1 METCILTFIYIYD
14 FGSIDSSETAS
25 RPAPASSS
33 AAWQVSGAPTP
44 LVELSGSINTTR
56 AVSLATPQPHPHPH
70 HSPPPSALRNPPRRC
85 RNTLGKAYHR
95 TPPPA
100 SQPATNQAP
109 PLPDPASRSS
119 QSPTSSMS
127 APCTKS
133 TAKPPPSPSRMS
145 PPTALKAAPPTLPR
159 SSLARTRSTS
169 TSSFAVAT

>member
-1 METCILTFIYIYD
+1 VYSHIHVHIYD
-14 FGSIDSSETAS
+14 VGSIDSSATAS
-25 RPAPASSS
+25 HPASSS

-56 AVSLATPQPHPHPH
+56 AVSLATPEPQPH
-70 HSPPPSALRNPPRRC
+70 HSPPPPSSALRNTPRRC
-85 RNTLGKAYHR
+85 RNTLGKPYHC
-95 TPPPA
+95 TPPRRP
-100 SQPATNQAP
+100 STNQAP

-133 TAKPPPSPSRMS
+133 TAKPPPSLSRMS
-145 PPTALKAAPPTLPR
+145 PPTVPKAAPPTLPQ
-159 SSLARTRSTS
+159 SNLARTRSTS